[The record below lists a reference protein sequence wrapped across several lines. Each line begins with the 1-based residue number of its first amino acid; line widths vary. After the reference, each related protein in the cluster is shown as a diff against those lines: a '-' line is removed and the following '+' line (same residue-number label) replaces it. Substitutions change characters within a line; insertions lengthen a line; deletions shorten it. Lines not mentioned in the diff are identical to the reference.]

1 MTGQKVDRVCQ
12 IQGSR
17 RQAKRLFGLMGI
29 SESPTLVTMGQ
40 DGDTR
45 GLLLWCQSR
54 LLTDNGGTT

>member
-17 RQAKRLFGLMGI
+17 GQAKRLFGLMGI

-40 DGDTR
+40 DGDGR

-54 LLTDNGGTT
+54 L

>member
-17 RQAKRLFGLMGI
+17 HQAKRLFGLMGI

-40 DGDTR
+40 DEGAGIRITVNR
-45 GLLLWCQSR
+45 PFE
-54 LLTDNGGTT
+54 